1 MKSVKCKP
9 YVRFTPKEM
18 NPNCYAYRGS
28 HYKSFAVYEIID
40 FKWKLEKRE
49 TRPYAILTIYPHHYF
64 GSGGGIF
71 FYILFFNTKHKHIT
85 HNTMEDSCLHSVHS
99 LRHELDKFASLCS
112 QFCLAYPWLV
122 HSLRFSNYPIGGTLS
137 LVF

>member
-40 FKWKLEKRE
+40 FKWKLEWRDRVTLIKEWYYRNIDDTMYKVWDYFYFKGWKR
-49 TRPYAILTIYPHHYF
+49 TAKIIA
-64 GSGGGIF
+64 
-71 FYILFFNTKHKHIT
+71 K
-85 HNTMEDSCLHSVHS
+85 
-99 LRHELDKFASLCS
+99 LREK
-112 QFCLAYPWLV
+112 LAPMPP
-122 HSLRFSNYPIGGTLS
+122 F
-137 LVF
+137 